1 MLLSRVNTNYKILLL
16 SSPLLVLAFFQEWLD
31 YFSLWST
38 SYIYTNGFLVFL
50 GTVYL
55 LFHRKDAFKQLP
67 PSFSWTY
74 LTIFIGLTILFLLA
88 HSGNV
93 KIVRLVLLPFLLI
106 AWGAALW
113 GTAFIKLVGV
123 PILLVLFAAP
133 FWDEMSP
140 ALQWLTVAVDEYMLA
155 LISIPATIEE
165 YYITI
170 PSGIFHVDD
179 GCSGVRYLIVALYLG
194 AFYGTLTHS
203 SAKRTL
209 LLISIAGF
217 LALLAN
223 WIRVAGII
231 AAGHYTNMESSL
243 VEDHEMFGWIVFIAI
258 TLIPFLALTHFL
270 EKSPT
275 KEQNQ
280 QFPPSPKV
288 QVVSEA
294 KSAILSA
301 TLPLI
306 AIPTML
312 LLQSALAENN
322 AQAWKPML
330 PKGNTEVWKGP
341 IRHANFWNPQ
351 HKANDV
357 HLSGVYVSEKHE
369 QVQLDFYGYNRQYQG
384 KELIY
389 YQNSVFDRELW
400 QPVQKD
406 VKQIQA
412 PEPWEL
418 TEVNQLILRHKS
430 KDETAVVWFWYDV
443 AGQLLTSSSEVQL
456 IGGIKTFLGDQ
467 RAAIWILSTECK
479 HSVLPQCESKTEKRF
494 ESFFQ
499 NTSPLRNQRNQ

>member
-1 MLLSRVNTNYKILLL
+1 MLLSRVNTNYKILLVF
-16 SSPLLVLAFFQEWLD
+16 SPLLVLAFFQEWLD
-31 YFSLWST
+31 YFILWST
-38 SYIYTNGFLVFL
+38 SYIYTNGFLVLL
-50 GTVYL
+50 GTIYL
-55 LFHRKDAFKQLP
+55 LFRRKEDFRQLP
-67 PSFSWTY
+67 LSFSWTY
-74 LTIFIGLTILFLLA
+74 LSIFIGLSVLFLLA

-93 KIVRLVLLPFLLI
+93 KLIRLVLLPFLLL
-106 AWGAALW
+106 AWGATLW
-113 GTAFIKLVGV
+113 GKPFIKLTGV
-123 PILLVLFAAP
+123 PFLLVLFAAP

-194 AFYGTLTHS
+194 AFYGSLTHS
-203 SAKRTL
+203 TAKRTL

-243 VEDHEMFGWIVFIAI
+243 VEDHETFGWLVFIAV
-258 TLIPFLALTHFL
+258 TLIPFLAFTHFL

-280 QFPPSPKV
+280 PLHLSPKA
-288 QVVSEA
+288 QRASGA
-294 KSAILSA
+294 KAAILSA

-306 AIPTML
+306 AIPALL

-322 AQAWKPML
+322 AQAWKPTL
-330 PKGNTEVWKGP
+330 PKANTEVWKGP

-357 HLSGVYVSEKHE
+357 HLSGVYVSEQRE
-369 QVQLDFYGYNRQYQG
+369 QVQLDFYGYNRQHQG

-400 QPVQKD
+400 SPAQKA
-406 VKQIQA
+406 VRKV
-412 PEPWEL
+412 PELNPWNL
-418 TEVNQLILRHKS
+418 TEVNQLILKHKFQ
-430 KDETAVVWFWYDV
+430 DEKAVVWFWYDISGSLV
-443 AGQLLTSSSEVQL
+443 TSSSEVQL
-456 IGGIKTFLGDQ
+456 IGGLKTFLGDQ
-467 RAAIWILSTECK
+467 RAGIWILSTKCN
-479 HSVLPQCESKTEKRF
+479 HSALAKCQPKAEKRF
-494 ESFFQ
+494 ESLLE
-499 NTSPLRNQRNQ
+499 NTSPQ